1 MITLSGRSLEISIS
15 FIFFKK
21 IYSDDHIIWK
31 EPGNLKIKK
40 SVFHISTESFVSK

>member
-15 FIFFKK
+15 FIFLKK

-31 EPGNLKIKK
+31 EPENLKIKK
-40 SVFHISTESFVSK
+40 ISISYFDRIICE